1 MNHYISCPFCSEF
14 SLCLE
19 LKMDF
24 IVSNELS
31 LSTKLLI
38 STDFSA
44 LLINEYLSVKYQV
57 SSDVDEE
64 DCLCLRT
71 KMKIMDLR

>member
-24 IVSNELS
+24 LVSNELS

-44 LLINEYLSVKYQV
+44 LLINEYLSVKY
-57 SSDVDEE
+57 
-64 DCLCLRT
+64 
-71 KMKIMDLR
+71 